1 MKPKTRKAAGKASL
15 HPLVLRRLSNA
26 ELLRQIGE
34 IDGIGLRHVGE
45 HSLAVSIEIGGRFID
60 VIRDSGSCI
69 SHHITRIG
77 LGEALA
83 QNVPGESALPG
94 ERKA

>member
-1 MKPKTRKAAGKASL
+1 MKSKPRKAAGKASL
-15 HPLVLRRLSNA
+15 EPLVLRRLSNA
-26 ELLRQIGE
+26 ELLRQLGE
-34 IDGIGLRHVGE
+34 LDGIMLRHVGE
-45 HSLAVSIEIGGRFID
+45 HTLAVSIDIGGRSID

-83 QNVPGESALPG
+83 QNNAVSGQEPA
-94 ERKA
+94 R

>member
-1 MKPKTRKAAGKASL
+1 MKSKTRKAAGKASL
-15 HPLVLRRLSNA
+15 DPLVLRRLSNA

-34 IDGIGLRHVGE
+34 IDGIMLRHVGE
-45 HSLAVSIEIGGRFID
+45 HTLAVSIDIGGRSID

-77 LGEALA
+77 LSEALA
-83 QNVPGESALPG
+83 QNAGHQILSEA
-94 ERKA
+94 K